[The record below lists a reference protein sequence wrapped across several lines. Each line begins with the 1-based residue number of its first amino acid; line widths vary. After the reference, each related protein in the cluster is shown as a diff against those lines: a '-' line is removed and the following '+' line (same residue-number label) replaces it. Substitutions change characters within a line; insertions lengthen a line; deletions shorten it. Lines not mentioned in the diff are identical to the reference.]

1 MSTDI
6 RARFGTRVRRLRKA
20 RGVKQIEL
28 AECVGVG
35 RSYLSQI
42 EQGKRDPGLRMIKA
56 LADGLGTTM
65 SDLLR
70 NL

>member
-20 RGVKQIEL
+20 RGVTQVEL
-28 AECVGVG
+28 AEYVGVG

-42 EQGKRDPGLRMIKA
+42 ERGQRDPGLRMVKA

-65 SDLLR
+65 SDLLQ